1 MNNLEKNKYWV
12 WLSLIKGL
20 GIRRKIKLIERYK
33 SPEIIYNLSK
43 KELLNNKEIGKEI
56 ANNILDQHIRIKL
69 DEEIKE
75 LKKNNIDVISIYDK
89 EYPQSLKEI
98 YDYPVSLYIKGNKSI
113 LNNSNIAIIGCR
125 NATEYGI
132 KSAKYFSYN
141 LTKEGFNIVSGMARG
156 IDSYAHLGSICGKID
171 KKVESEE
178 KSKDIGNTIA
188 VVGNGLDIIYPK
200 ENIELAKYI
209 LNTGGAIISEYSL
222 GTKPNKMNFPARNR
236 IISGISSKIIV
247 IEAKRKSGT
256 LITVDFALEQGKE
269 IFAVPR
275 KYKRRKF
282 NRYK

>member
-43 KELLNNKEIGKEI
+43 KELLNNKEIGEEI

-113 LNNSNIAIIGCR
+113 LNNNNIAIIGCR

>member
-43 KELLNNKEIGKEI
+43 KELLNNKEIGEEI

>member
-43 KELLNNKEIGKEI
+43 KELLNNKEIGEEI

-156 IDSYAHLGSICGKID
+156 IDSYAHLGSICGKIY

>member
-1 MNNLEKNKYWV
+1 MNNLEKNKYWI

-43 KELLNNKEIGKEI
+43 KDLLNSQGIGEEV
-56 ANNILDQHIRIKL
+56 ANNILDNNIRIKL

-113 LNNSNIAIIGCR
+113 LNNNNVAIIGCR

-171 KKVESEE
+171 KKEESVERL
-178 KSKDIGNTIA
+178 KDIGNTIA
-188 VVGNGLDIIYPK
+188 VVGTGLDIIYPK

-275 KYKRRKF
+275 KY
-282 NRYK
+282 

>member
-43 KELLNNKEIGKEI
+43 KELLNNKEIGEEI

-75 LKKNNIDVISIYDK
+75 LKKNNMDVISIYDK

-171 KKVESEE
+171 KKVESVE